1 MRRLLV
7 VLAVSLT
14 ASGCGVQ
21 DTNAPVPQPDSL
33 ILGRITAIREVPGE
47 AGVSEV
53 EVREALPEQMQGALR
68 KEGRTIPQLD
78 KDVTVKVR
86 VTGDTVCVAGL
97 RAGGLDEFRVGQEVA
112 VNPAAGTTA
121 MVGTKLV
128 TADASEIFLFS
139 AYQLRYLPRSLSALP
154 PEVTSPADP
163 AKINSAGLELTPIP
177 LRGGKVV
184 YFAAGLIP
192 GVPIGT
198 KEPQPIGAVRP
209 GMRDRAGALVPWAL
223 GGVRPY
229 RVAWGKQGWEVPQ
242 PVELSGLAPVAKAR
256 VTWVNEDE
264 TSCLVE
270 VTSADGS
277 RQLLASQRSNE
288 RSPWGKLEK
297 LDLTGGPVN
306 GDGQRFGK
314 QLKSMVWTVYEPN
327 GSDIWLSIE
336 GKPGQMLEP
345 RINTMGPEYAP
356 RLGPNQ
362 TLYFCRADRQLL
374 FAAGVVQEV
383 RLPGAQRHPLI
394 EAAPAAD
401 GTLLFFRVPRFT
413 PGGMDWDIA
422 VAGRAGAG
430 WGRAVPLDDWK
441 PQ

>member
-1 MRRLLV
+1 MRRFLV
-7 VLAVSLT
+7 LLAVSLAAT
-14 ASGCGVQ
+14 GCGVQ

-53 EVREALPEQMQGALR
+53 DVREALPEQMQGALR
-68 KEGRTIPQLD
+68 KEGRAVPQLD

-86 VTGDTVCVAGL
+86 VTGDTVCVVGL
-97 RAGGLDEFRVGQEVA
+97 RAGGLDDFRVGQEVA
-112 VNPAAGTTA
+112 VNPVPGTTA

-128 TADASEIFLFS
+128 NADAAELFLFS
-139 AYQLRYLPRSLSALP
+139 AYQLRYLPRSLSSLL

-163 AKINSAGLELTPIP
+163 GKINSAGLELTPVP
-177 LRGGKVV
+177 LQGGKVV

-198 KEPQPIGAVRP
+198 KEAPPIGAVRP
-209 GMRDRAGALVPWAL
+209 GMRDRAGALAPWAV
-223 GGVRPY
+223 GGFRPY
-229 RVAWGKQGWEVPQ
+229 RVAWGKQGWESPR
-242 PVELSGLAPVAKAR
+242 PVELPGLSPAAKAR
-256 VTWVNEDE
+256 ITWVNEDE
-264 TSCLVE
+264 NSCLVE

-277 RQLLASQRSNE
+277 KQLLGSQRANE
-288 RSPWGKLEK
+288 RSPWGKLDK
-297 LDLTGGPVN
+297 LDLAGGTMT

-314 QLKSMVWTVYEPN
+314 QLKSLVWTVYDQS
-327 GSDIWLSIE
+327 GSDIWLSLE

-362 TLYFCRADRQLL
+362 TLYFCRADRQLM
-374 FAAGVVQEV
+374 FAGGVVQEV
-383 RLPGAQRHPLI
+383 RLPGAQRHPLL
-394 EAAPAAD
+394 EAAPPAE

-413 PGGMDWDIA
+413 PGGLDWDLA
-422 VAGRAGAG
+422 VAARAGSG
-430 WGRAVPLDDWK
+430 WGRQVLLDDWK

>member
-1 MRRLLV
+1 MRRFFVLLV
-7 VLAVSLT
+7 VSLT
-14 ASGCGVQ
+14 AIGCGVQ

-47 AGVSEV
+47 AGVWEV

-68 KEGRTIPQLD
+68 KEARTVPQLD

-112 VNPAAGTTA
+112 VNPVPGTTA

-128 TADASEIFLFS
+128 TADASELFLFS
-139 AYQLRYLPRSLSALP
+139 AYQLRYLTRSLSALP

-163 AKINSAGLELTPIP
+163 AKINSAGLELTPVP

-184 YFAAGLIP
+184 YFGAGLIP

-198 KEPQPIGAVRP
+198 REAQPIGAVRP
-209 GMRDRAGALVPWAL
+209 GMRDRAGALAPWAV
-223 GGVRPY
+223 GGFRPY
-229 RVAWGKQGWEVPQ
+229 RVARGKEGWGVPQ
-242 PVELSGLAPVAKAR
+242 PVDLPGLTPEAKAR
-256 VTWVNEDE
+256 ITWVNEDE

-277 RQLLASQRSNE
+277 KQLLGSQRANE
-288 RSPWGKLEK
+288 RNPWGKLEK
-297 LDLTGGPVN
+297 LDLAGGPMT

-314 QLKSMVWTVYEPN
+314 QLKSIVWTVYDPN
-327 GSDIWLSIE
+327 GSDIWLAME

-374 FAAGVVQEV
+374 FAGGVVQEV
-383 RLPGAQRHPLI
+383 RLPGAQRRPLL
-394 EAAPAAD
+394 EATPAAD

-413 PGGMDWDIA
+413 PGGMDWDLA

-430 WGRAVPLDDWK
+430 WGRPVLLDDWK